1 MKRARR
7 VIAFMLTI
15 VMVLQSTIVAGAN
28 PDVFGNNFDN
38 EFVGSNNG
46 DANDTGD
53 VDMTNDTGNGAELS
67 DQQQSQE
74 IFGDNSGEMNNP
86 DQESQTDGAP
96 VSQAVV
102 SSDAVQSVLQY
113 VNEDGSKDTYI
124 RYQITLHNTGM
135 AAAENLPVNIVLPQA
150 LTYAGYPGSSDETA
164 VGIDTASEVEIGGTV
179 YDRAIS
185 WMNQTLA
192 AGASAEYVAYA
203 KAERNV
209 TDMEALTATIYADG
223 TPVDASWQNES
234 LLAENVAP
242 TPEAEVTPEE
252 TETPEPEETES
263 PQETPEVTP
272 TPEPTETPTIEEIL
286 EENKAN
292 QLNNSLLNEPAPA
305 AEEENLDENRDETT
319 SNRLAN
325 FKLAV
330 QIETADGVG
339 EDGKY
344 DSDDI
349 LVNNGHVK
357 MRLDFEETAEY
368 QFPVY
373 DDTNEETKEAT
384 TLTYQ
389 MPKGIKGFDRV
400 ENAPITNPSD
410 GEVYGRYDIST
421 EGLLTIR
428 FNEKVRI
435 SQRCK
440 AFIEF
445 WAKFNR
451 EVIGEEEQ
459 YTFNFEGTTGITV
472 KFKQGDS
479 LTARK
484 TAGEYNA
491 GDGTFTFMIELEADK
506 DVTEVEIKDRL
517 GSSLVFVEKSAQLDG
532 APIDMTLQEENTY
545 SVNIP
550 ELSQGLH
557 YLTYKASIK
566 PDILKNTNGTI
577 TNLDNMA
584 VISSN
589 GNSEITVRGDA
600 TYSHEW
606 LKKSNSGGVDDNNKI
621 AWTITL
627 NPGGQQDVS
636 GMTIHDQ
643 LLNGVNYDTSTPITV
658 VKKPLVGE
666 EVTKQLEWSKV
677 TMDNSGKGWSYTL
690 LPSETGKAE
699 YKFTYYTTVESGFT
713 GTAENRV
720 TVDDKFPMS
729 SKVTIDGSGSGEG
742 EGNGNGIDKRFIET
756 VEAGGQKYVKWQATL
771 TVNGTPDSV
780 KYTDT
785 LYGTHVFESSLKVN
799 GASAGYDNVVVES
812 EDEFTLSEITI
823 RNSDKS
829 FELDFGPVQ
838 GPKTF
843 NITYYSKVNQ
853 NGTLSNVGILTTDGN
868 GISDSDKTTVM
879 DGNFSKEGNYNND
892 GTITWRIY
900 LNKQG
905 SKWPMK
911 SITIE
916 DKFSENQE
924 YVPGSAYLKGYGD
937 PIGVPD
943 PTYDEMNGVWVFRT
957 LVPQTTNEIYLEYQ
971 TRVNTD
977 DQTDDIP
984 CENQA
989 RIKFGTQVMGDV
1001 DATVTIP
1008 NKIFDKSLLQNP
1020 GDNPQYEAKF
1030 ELKVNEA
1037 NKKFG
1042 DAEDYVISDIAKDNM
1057 TILSGTVKVYQFK
1070 GTWVEIKNEKSA
1082 EPYFSVSDVAS
1093 NRMTITIKNAQVGE
1107 NRTYKITYDATV
1119 TPPQGDAAAWN
1130 NQAKFQAGTLTK
1142 DDSVS
1147 GEVKK
1152 EQGTNAGITSQLHNV
1167 KISKI
1172 SCGSATKLKGAT
1184 FTLYK
1189 INEKT
1194 GQEEKVL
1201 YKGSA
1206 VTATTDEN
1214 GEAILGETLQGG
1226 NSVGYPLE
1234 EGVKYILKETT
1245 VPKGY
1250 AKAEDIKFQIQSKT
1264 SVGGDYAIYA
1274 YGQQMQIS
1282 DMPLTSVA
1290 VEKKWEDGNNQDG
1303 TRPKSVKVKLFADE
1317 TPVGDL
1323 TLGSDN
1329 WFGEWTDLPV
1339 YTENGTKIEYTV
1351 QEVDVEGYTS
1361 KITGGLTEETIEGTD
1376 IKTYS
1381 YTITNSYTP
1390 GKVSVDVTKEW
1401 NDDNDRDGKRPTEIQ
1416 VTLHKT
1422 VAGQKSDVDTQ
1433 VLDADNKWTY
1443 KWSGLDEYENGTKI
1457 TYTVT
1462 EEFQNTNNE
1471 YTLGTPVQTGTE
1483 KEIVYTITN
1492 THIPAKTNIT
1502 LEKQWT
1508 GENGYTGNRPT
1519 KITVAL
1525 YKTVDSKTS
1534 KVEEQEITAS
1544 DNWTYTWK
1552 DLPVNEKGQEITY
1565 SAKEIGTI
1573 PDYKPASQNAVEAVD
1588 GKITLVN
1595 AYKPEET
1602 ERTVVKKWEDNN
1614 NAGNSRPDLITATLQ
1629 VKQETG
1635 WVNAGTVISA
1645 LSGGKDIVTLNDE
1658 NNWTYTWEKL
1668 PKRLNGKTA
1677 QYRIVES
1684 GYDDEKYEAI
1694 KEESNGVTTF
1704 TNVLKLTSASVQK
1717 IWADDANKANKRPS
1731 SVEVQLRKK
1740 IGNDNAA
1747 KEGDP
1752 VKLNEEN
1759 SWYYQWTNLPAIED
1773 DQIVTY
1779 EVQEV
1784 RSTIPDGYTSHVE
1797 RVEDTTNLTTQYAYT
1812 ITNTYEAEKTSITA
1826 EKVWDDNDNQDGKR
1840 WDSVT
1845 LTLKADGKP
1854 AEVKDAVVTLTKAK
1868 NAKPGYPNVWT
1879 YTWNNLEKYRTGKV
1893 GEKIVYTVEE
1903 TRPKDTK
1910 GYKEP
1915 EYASNGSVLTV
1926 TNSYEPEDT
1935 KIKVKKVW
1943 DDNDNNDGKRPTE
1956 LAVKL
1961 WKEASKTPVRKA
1973 ILTADNDWEYTWE
1986 NLPVYENGEKITYTV
2001 TEDYEGETWER
2012 FYTKTPAT
2020 SSYDIETKTHIFTL
2034 TNTHTDETVDK
2045 TVTKIWED
2053 ENNQDVVRP
2062 YAIVV
2067 RLYQQIDGEEKE
2079 VYTRTGA
2086 EQVLTGTGNKWT
2098 YTWKN
2103 LPKYSCGKEIT
2114 YTVEEVGYQMTSE
2127 AEQIDGRIPGY
2138 DDPEYS
2144 SDTFTITNSRKPE
2157 TVNAKVEKVWED
2169 NDNHDGKRQESITV
2183 QLYQY
2188 VVVDGEVKDEQ
2199 RCGVPVTIS
2208 GEGEAYRA
2216 WTYEW
2221 HDLPKYRNNNGEK
2234 QEWQYT
2240 VEEEAVDGYT
2250 AKVERAEISAD
2261 NTFEFTLTNTHQD
2274 EKVEVE
2280 VTKNWEDNSDQDGI
2294 RPKRIYLQL
2303 YRTPKGG
2310 EIESVDEPVKI
2321 DQENK
2326 LTDDVWSYKWE
2337 NLDKYRKGGALYTYT
2352 VEEGQLNDSGEF
2364 VPFTNEDPRKGY
2376 ICEVSKPTVDSE
2388 GNTAITITNTHETDE
2403 ISVNLIKSWIEDD
2416 PENRP
2421 TEVTFTLMQT
2431 FKGESEATKVMSEE
2445 SGFENPVTLSSEDF
2459 DGADKWIYTW
2469 KNLPK
2474 KHNGEDILYT
2484 IEETVD
2490 GENHYKLEQSTKHG
2504 LIEATNTNVEK
2515 KNIHVEKIWNDQDN
2529 AATVRP
2535 EKITVVLWADG
2546 QAKDIV
2552 TLPGASTLE
2561 NPWSYTWTDLPVYT
2575 RAADG
2580 VKKEIKYTVTED
2592 FEAAARGYEA
2602 PVIEETVSEGSQ
2614 DQTFTIT
2621 NTYHATV
2628 SKTATKVWDDSRN
2641 QDGKRFELYMGLY
2654 ADSNLYAIGGEPAV
2668 VKVDTDDD
2676 TWTYTWNDLP
2686 KYNDLNTEIVYSAKE
2701 LKKTDKGYEPYTAE
2715 ELEALGYTAIVD
2727 ANDPMKI
2734 TNKHAVDDTEVK
2746 VTKIWDDDD
2755 NVDGF
2760 REKITANLL
2769 ANGQVIDSTVL
2780 SDENEWTHTWEKLPL
2795 KENGEFVVY
2804 TVEEV
2809 LSQSLTEHYDSQK
2822 TRVSY
2827 PAGFMENL
2835 SEVTETIQD
2844 GTGTAG
2850 GIWEFKLTNT
2860 YKKEYLTKSV
2870 KKVWTDND
2878 DQDQIRPAE
2887 IKVRLMK
2894 NGVICS
2900 RKDAEVT
2907 LNEANNW
2914 SYEWKDLPKRWK
2926 KTMIHYTVEE
2936 VAVPEGYEV
2945 SYTETE
2951 TGFVVENRH
2960 ETDKTGY
2967 SIVKQW
2973 VDNNSPNRPK
2983 EVQFQLYA
2991 KKYSKADDKWTEE
3004 KVGETVKFSGTG
3016 SIWTYQWKNLPVK
3029 NDGRDIQY
3037 HAEEVGVPSGYVVS
3051 YQNTEYTVTATN
3063 TSTTTEFSKKD
3074 ITGTNELA
3082 GAVLRVTTL
3091 NGTTVAGPWT
3101 SGYTPYIIQGRLEPG
3116 QTYILEELSAPAG
3129 YAIAAPQRFTVNTD
3143 GTIQRVTMLDDR
3155 TEASILKVDSETK
3168 KALAGATLAIK
3179 DRLGNIVEQWVST
3192 ESAHILTGKL
3202 SVGQTYTLTELEAPL
3217 GYFKA
3222 QDQTFVVPANGKI
3235 TVTMEDKP
3243 EEAKGRITA
3252 TKRVTAVNDDF
3263 EFVAQPV
3270 AEDVTFYM
3278 ALFKDA
3284 AGKERY
3290 TEYAVKSVVVRKDT
3304 SISEP
3309 AVWENL
3315 PSGTYYVFETDASGK
3330 AIALNEAQ
3338 TETDA
3343 SGKEYSYTCVLAE
3356 GTQTNAVELAMQQQ
3370 KREGA
3375 VNLENAYL
3383 DLPDGFYYSGEL
3395 SINKRVLK
3403 NGAVYDTNEIFYA
3416 GIYTRDENG
3425 DYQLFDTVTLNNNGT
3440 VTVEVP
3446 LGGEDGTEPITYYVM
3461 ECDEAG
3467 IPVDEDTFAYEVTV
3481 DGTAAVSQENPNAEV
3496 TITNRQK
3503 DNVTEMQIMKVD
3515 EAGRG
3520 LAGAAFM
3527 LTYHEGNV
3535 TAGRWTSTPVSRKI
3549 TLIPGTYTL
3558 SELAA
3563 PAGYTKGSD
3572 ATITVSENGEIRVSG
3587 SDISYSNGV
3596 ARYVN
3601 RKGGSI
3607 TPTTTSG
3614 GSTRTATN
3622 ASYTVGGKTA
3632 VNTIASNAKT
3642 GDDTP
3647 IAVYVILL
3655 GAAVVLGGIVLFR
3668 RRRKDTENETK

>member
-15 VMVLQSTIVAGAN
+15 VMVLQSTVVAGAN

-53 VDMTNDTGNGAELS
+53 VDMTNGTGNNAELS
-67 DQQQSQE
+67 DQQQLQE
-74 IFGDNSGEMNNP
+74 IFEDNSGEMNNP

-96 VSQAVV
+96 VSQAMV

-124 RYQITLHNTGM
+124 RYQITLHNTGT
-135 AAAENLPVNIVLPQA
+135 AAAENLPVNIVLPST
-150 LTYAGYPGSSDETA
+150 LTYAVYPGRTDETA
-164 VGIDTASEVEIGGTV
+164 GIDTGSGVEIGGTV

-192 AGASAEYVAYA
+192 AGASAEYVVYTLAQ
-203 KAERNV
+203 KDI
-209 TDMEALTATIYADG
+209 TDAASLTASIYVDG
-223 TPVDASWQNES
+223 TQTAASWENES
-234 LLAENVAP
+234 LLADNVMP
-242 TPEAEVTPEE
+242 
-252 TETPEPEETES
+252 TPEPEETKAPE
-263 PQETPEVTP
+263 PTETPEVTE
-272 TPEPTETPTIEEIL
+272 TPEPTETPEVTPEPTEAPKIEDVL
-286 EENKAN
+286 EENKEQQQSSKKLMSRVPRKVQAKA
-292 QLNNSLLNEPAPA
+292 LAEEA
-305 AEEENLDENRDETT
+305 AEENT
-319 SNRLAN
+319 SNKLQDYN
-325 FKLAV
+325 LAV

-339 EDGKY
+339 EEGKY
-344 DSDDI
+344 NPNDV

-357 MRLDFEETAEY
+357 MRLDFAESERY

-373 DDTNEETKEAT
+373 DGTNEETQKAT

-389 MPKGIKGFDRV
+389 MPKGLKGFDPV
-400 ENAPITNPSD
+400 VDAPIINTSTKEKYGTYNISAD
-410 GEVYGRYDIST
+410 GQ
-421 EGLLTIR
+421 LTIK
-428 FNEKVRI
+428 FNKNVQN
-435 SQRCK
+435 SQSCK

-445 WAKFNR
+445 WAKFDR
-451 EVIGEEEQ
+451 DVIQGQDQ
-459 YTFNFEGTTGITV
+459 YIFEFEGTTGITV
-472 KFKQGDS
+472 KFKQGES

-491 GDGTFTFMIELEADK
+491 EDGTFTFTIELEADAAI
-506 DVTEVEIKDRL
+506 TGVEIQDTL
-517 GSSLVFVEKSAQLDG
+517 GSSLAFVKDSAQLDG
-532 APIDMTLQEENTY
+532 KLIDMTLVENNTY
-545 SVNIP
+545 LVSIGDLAKGNHI
-550 ELSQGLH
+550 
-557 YLTYKASIK
+557 LTYQAAIK
-566 PDILKNTNGTI
+566 PEILKNTTGTF
-577 TNLDNMA
+577 TGLDNTA
-584 VISSN
+584 VIQSD
-589 GNSEITVRGDA
+589 GNSKITVRDDA
-600 TYSHEW
+600 EYSHDW
-606 LKKSNSGGVDDNNKI
+606 LKKNNSGGVDENNKI

-636 GMTIHDQ
+636 GMTIHDR

-690 LPSETGKAE
+690 LPSEAGKAE

-713 GTAENRV
+713 GTAENQV
-720 TVDDKFPMS
+720 TVDDKFPTLS
-729 SKVTIDGSGSGEG
+729 EVTIDGSGSGTG
-742 EGNGNGIDKRFIET
+742 EGDDNGIKKIYVET
-756 VEAGGQKYVKWQATL
+756 VSVDGKKYVKWQATL
-771 TVNGTPDSV
+771 TVNEKRDSV

-785 LYGTHVFESSLKVN
+785 LYGTHGFETPLSVN
-799 GASAGYDNVVVES
+799 NAGAGYSNIEVKSGKEFVNAES
-812 EDEFTLSEITI
+812 IQVTS
-823 RNSDKS
+823 NNKS
-829 FELDFGPVQ
+829 FVLDFGAVE
-838 GPKTF
+838 GSKTF
-843 NITYYSKVNQ
+843 DITYYSKVET
-853 NGTLSNVGILTTDGN
+853 NGTLSNVGILTTDGKTT
-868 GISDSDKTTVM
+868 SDSAGTTVM
-879 DGNFSKEGNYNND
+879 DGNFSKEGINNNN
-892 GTITWRIY
+892 GEITWRIY

-905 SKWPMK
+905 SEFPTKT
-911 SITIE
+911 ITIE
-916 DKFSENQE
+916 DSFSENQT
-924 YVPGSAYLKGYGD
+924 YVEGSAKLIEYGED
-937 PIGVPD
+937 TIDLSNPS
-943 PTYDEMNGVWVFRT
+943 YNQERNVWVFT
-957 LVPQTTNEIYLEYQ
+957 VPIRKTRNEIYLEYK
-971 TRVNTD
+971 TKVNTA
-977 DQTDDIP
+977 DQTNDIECTNKAIIKDKDQVLGTVDD
-984 CENQA
+984 
-989 RIKFGTQVMGDV
+989 
-1001 DATVTIP
+1001 TVTIP
-1008 NKIFDKSLLQNP
+1008 NKLFDKSLIQDP
-1020 GDNPQYEAKF
+1020 GENAQYEAKF
-1030 ELKVNEA
+1030 ELIVNEA
-1037 NKKFG
+1037 NKKIG
-1042 DAEDYVISDIAKDNM
+1042 DAEDYVISDHAKSNM
-1057 TILSGTVKVYQFK
+1057 KILQGSIKVEQK
-1070 GTWVEIKNEKSA
+1070 QGSTWTEIGKKETS
-1082 EPYFSVSDVAS
+1082 EPYFIVNGADNEA
-1093 NRMTITIKNAQVGE
+1093 TITIKNAQTIEG
-1107 NRTYKITYDATV
+1107 RYTYRITYDATV
-1119 TPPQGDAAAWN
+1119 TPPQDASEEWS
-1130 NQAKFQAGTLTK
+1130 NQATFKAGT
-1142 DDSVS
+1142 
-1147 GEVKK
+1147 VKK
-1152 EQGTNAGITSQLHNV
+1152 ESSVDGTVTKDQGTTSGILDLLSNI

-1172 SCGSATKLKGAT
+1172 SYGNGAKLQGAV
-1184 FTLYK
+1184 FTLYE
-1189 INEKT
+1189 INEN
-1194 GQEEKVL
+1194 GDINPVSH
-1201 YKGSA
+1201 KGKN

-1214 GEAILGETLQGG
+1214 GEAILGEIKGDT
-1226 NSVGYPLE
+1226 SSYPLKK
-1234 EGVKYILKETT
+1234 GVKYVLKETT
-1245 VPKGY
+1245 VPSGY
-1250 AKAEDIKFQIQSKT
+1250 QKAEDIKFQILSDT
-1264 SVGGDYAIYA
+1264 NVGSEHTVYS
-1274 YGQQMQIS
+1274 YGQKMEIKN
-1282 DMPLTSVA
+1282 MPLTSVA
-1290 VEKKWEDGNNQDG
+1290 VKKEWNDGDNQDG
-1303 TRPKSVKVKLFADE
+1303 TRPNSVTVNLLANG
-1317 TPVGDL
+1317 TPVSGKTL
-1323 TLGSDN
+1323 TLSGTNGWSD
-1329 WFGEWTDLPV
+1329 EWTKLPV
-1339 YTENGTKIEYTV
+1339 YNEDGTRINYTV
-1351 QEVDVEGYTS
+1351 KEEAVKGYKSETGEV
-1361 KITGGLTEETIEGTD
+1361 TETTVDGTD

-1390 GKVSVDVTKEW
+1390 GKVSVDVKKKWEDGE
-1401 NDDNDRDGKRPTEIQ
+1401 NRDGIRPKSIQ
-1416 VTLHKT
+1416 VTLYK
-1422 VAGQKSDVDTQ
+1422 KVDSGSKAEVEKQT
-1433 VLDADNKWTY
+1433 LNAANNWYYKWT
-1443 KWSGLDEYENGTKI
+1443 GLPEKENGAKI
-1457 TYTVT
+1457 TYTV
-1462 EEFQNTNNE
+1462 EETVENNPD
-1471 YTLGTPVQTGTE
+1471 YTLGTPVRVNAETDKDFRYE
-1483 KEIVYTITN
+1483 ITN
-1492 THIPAKTNIT
+1492 SYIPAKTNIT
-1502 LEKQWT
+1502 LEKQWS
-1508 GENGYTGNRPT
+1508 GENGYTGNRPV

-1525 YKTVDSKTS
+1525 YKTVDNVTS
-1534 KVEEQEITAS
+1534 EIEQKEITAS
-1544 DNWTYTWK
+1544 GSWTYTWK
-1552 DLPVNEKGQEITY
+1552 DLPVNEKGKKITY

-1573 PDYKPASQNAVEAVD
+1573 SDYEPASQNAVVAV
-1588 GKITLVN
+1588 GGTITLVN

-1614 NAGNSRPDLITATLQ
+1614 NAGNSRPNSITATLQ

-1635 WVNAGTVISA
+1635 WVHAGTIISA
-1645 LSGGKDIVTLNDE
+1645 LGEGKDTVTLNNG

-1668 PKRLNGKTA
+1668 PKRLNGTDA
-1677 QYRIVES
+1677 QYQIVES
-1684 GYDDEKYEAI
+1684 GYDSEKYQAI
-1694 KEESNGVTTF
+1694 KEESKDVTTF
-1704 TNVLKLTSASVQK
+1704 TNVLQVTSASVQK
-1717 IWADDANKANKRPS
+1717 IWADDDNKANKRPE
-1731 SVEVQLRKK
+1731 SVKVQLRKK
-1740 IGNDNAA
+1740 IGNANAIDS
-1747 KEGDP
+1747 GNP
-1752 VKLNEEN
+1752 VELNERN
-1759 SWYYQWTNLPAIED
+1759 KWYYQWTDLPAIEGND
-1773 DQIVTY
+1773 IVTY
-1779 EVQEV
+1779 SVEEVA
-1784 RSTIPDGYTSHVE
+1784 STIPAGYTHKVAAS
-1797 RVEDTTNLTTQYAYT
+1797 EDKTNSTTQYAYT

-1826 EKVWDDNDNQDGKR
+1826 KKVWDDNDNQDGKR
-1840 WDSVT
+1840 WDRVT
-1845 LTLKADGKP
+1845 LTLLADDEQVE
-1854 AEVKDAVVTLTKAK
+1854 AVTLTKNNVK
-1868 NAKPGYPNVWT
+1868 SDNPNVWT
-1879 YTWNNLEKYRTGKV
+1879 YTWNNLEKYKAGAV
-1893 GEKIVYTVEE
+1893 GQEIKYTVKE
-1903 TRPKDTK
+1903 TTPEDVK
-1910 GYKEP
+1910 GYNKP
-1915 EYASNGSVLTV
+1915 AYSQDGNVLTV
-1926 TNSYEPEDT
+1926 TNSYIPKKT
-1935 KIKVKKVW
+1935 SIKVKKIW
-1943 DDNDNNDGKRPTE
+1943 EDNGNNDGKRPETLKVNLLKNSE
-1956 LAVKL
+1956 NY
-1961 WKEASKTPVRKA
+1961 KEATLEGES
-1973 ILTADNDWEYTWE
+1973 WEYTWE
-1986 NLPVYENGEKITYTV
+1986 NLPVYENGKKITYTV
-2001 TEDYEGETWER
+2001 TEDYVGKTWER
-2012 FYTKTPAT
+2012 FYERTIPDKPTMEDNVWT
-2020 SSYDIETKTHIFTL
+2020 FTL

-2053 ENNQDVVRP
+2053 EDNQDVVRP

-2067 RLYQQIDGEEKE
+2067 RLYQQIAGE
-2079 VYTRTGA
+2079 A
-2086 EQVLTGTGNKWT
+2086 EAAYTGTGAKQVLSGKKGWT
-2098 YTWKN
+2098 YTWTN
-2103 LPKYSCGKEIT
+2103 LPKYSDGKEIT
-2114 YTVEEVGYQMTSE
+2114 YTVKEIGYQMTAD
-2127 AEQIDGRIPGY
+2127 AEQEDGKIPKY
-2138 DDPEYS
+2138 NDPEYS
-2144 SDTFTITNSRKPE
+2144 NSKEKCTITNRRKTAE
-2157 TVNAKVEKVWED
+2157 VSAKVTKVWED
-2169 NDNHDGKRQESITV
+2169 NKNHDGKRPKSITL
-2183 QLYQY
+2183 QLMQY
-2188 VVVDGEVKDEQ
+2188 ADGVEKSVY
-2199 RCGVPVTIS
+2199 GNPVTINEED
-2208 GEGEAYRA
+2208 G

-2221 HDLPKYRNNNGEK
+2221 HNLPKYRNNDGDR
-2234 QEWQYT
+2234 QTWQYT
-2240 VEEEAVDGYT
+2240 VEEAAITDSDYEANVVPTSTD
-2250 AKVERAEISAD
+2250 KNFE
-2261 NTFEFTLTNTHQD
+2261 FEFTLTNTHAD
-2274 EKVEVE
+2274 EKVNID
-2280 VTKNWEDNSDQDGI
+2280 VTKNWQDNSNQDGI
-2294 RPKRIYLQL
+2294 RPKSIYLQL
-2303 YRTPKGG
+2303 YRTPEDGD
-2310 EIESVDEPVKI
+2310 IEAVGDPVQI
-2321 DQENK
+2321 QDSAN
-2326 LTDDVWSYKWE
+2326 VWSYQWE
-2337 NLDKYRKGGALYTYT
+2337 NQDKYQDGGALYTYT
-2352 VEEGQLNDSGEF
+2352 VAEGQLTEGTF
-2364 VPFTNEDPRKGY
+2364 VPFTEKSLEGY
-2376 ICEVSKPTVDSE
+2376 KAEMFAPTVDKD
-2388 GNTAITITNTHETDE
+2388 GNTKITITNTHETDE
-2403 ISVNLIKSWIEDD
+2403 ISINMIKSWIEDD
-2416 PENRP
+2416 PESRP
-2421 TEVTFTLMQT
+2421 AEVKFYLMQT
-2431 FKGESEATKVMSEE
+2431 VTGEDGGKVTSQVE
-2445 SGFENPVTLSSEDF
+2445 GIKNPVTLTREDF
-2459 DGADKWIYTW
+2459 NDADKWIYTW
-2469 KNLPK
+2469 KDLPK

-2484 IEETVD
+2484 IAENI
-2490 GENHYKLEQSTKHG
+2490 GENDPELGYVLDQSTKNG

-2515 KNIHVEKIWNDQDN
+2515 KSISVEKIWNDQNN
-2529 AATVRP
+2529 AAAVRP
-2535 EKITVVLWADG
+2535 KEITVVLWADG
-2546 QAKDIV
+2546 RAKDIV
-2552 TLPGASTLE
+2552 TLSGASTLV

-2575 RAADG
+2575 RDENG
-2580 VKKEIKYTVTED
+2580 EKKEIDYEVTEG
-2592 FEAAARGYEA
+2592 FEAAARGYET
-2602 PVIEETVSEGSQ
+2602 PVIEETTTDGSK
-2614 DQTFTIT
+2614 DQKFTIT
-2621 NTYHATV
+2621 NTYNAVV
-2628 SKTATKVWDDSRN
+2628 SKTVTKVWDDNRN

-2654 ADSNLYAIGGEPAV
+2654 ADDELYTINDEPAV
-2668 VKVDTDDD
+2668 VKVDTEEDA
-2676 TWTYTWNDLP
+2676 WTYTWTDLP

-2914 SYEWKDLPKRWK
+2914 SYEWKELPKRWK
-2926 KTMIHYTVEE
+2926 QTMIHYTVEE

-2960 ETDKTGY
+2960 ETEKTGF

-2973 VDNNSPNRPK
+2973 VDNNNPNRPK

-3004 KVGETVKFSGTG
+3004 KVGEAVKFGGTG
-3016 SIWTYQWKNLPVK
+3016 NTWEYQWKNLPVK
-3029 NDGRDIQY
+3029 NDGKDIQY
-3037 HAEEVGVPSGYVVS
+3037 RAEEVGVPSGYVVS
-3051 YQNTEYTVTATN
+3051 YENKASYVVATN
-3063 TSTTTEFSKKD
+3063 TTTTTEFSKKAL
-3074 ITGTNELA
+3074 TGTNELA
-3082 GAVLRVTTL
+3082 GAVLRVTDL
-3091 NGTTVAGPWT
+3091 NGRTVIAPWT
-3101 SGYTPYIIQGRLEPG
+3101 SGNIPRIIQGTLVPG